1 MIKAGKR
8 LPCLLLPFSRF
19 ILNAEWQRLVVPA
32 HSELVWEPPSSH
44 GPADPVVSANS
55 LGHHQMGLGKGHRH
69 DLSGVP
75 TVVTENVEDYRNA
88 IPVYLTK
95 DDVVLECG
103 AAQGVTTSL
112 IAEVAADV
120 VGIDLSTFQ
129 TEGAQRRH
137 PNVCFYNMDAYDGS
151 AIRKLGGWQAML
163 IHAYGFRTAA
173 SARCVGSG

>member
-1 MIKAGKR
+1 
-8 LPCLLLPFSRF
+8 
-19 ILNAEWQRLVVPA
+19 
-32 HSELVWEPPSSH
+32 
-44 GPADPVVSANS
+44 
-55 LGHHQMGLGKGHRH
+55 MGLGKGHRH

-75 TVVTENVEDYRNA
+75 TVVTENVEDYRKA

-103 AAQGVTTSL
+103 AAQGVTTNL

-151 AIRKLGGWQAML
+151 AIRKLGGWQAKL
-163 IHAYGFRTAA
+163 IHAYG
-173 SARCVGSG
+173 